1 MTDDPQHPRTLIS
14 SLGHFA
20 SAMIGEG
27 RVLLLSVAKRWLSP
41 LTTALEGQLAGFG
54 RLSLVARPVALV
66 RCPKT
71 QATYSRLRAPEGHPW
86 RNR

>member
-1 MTDDPQHPRTLIS
+1 
-14 SLGHFA
+14 
-20 SAMIGEG
+20 MIAAG
-27 RVLLLSVAKRWLSP
+27 RELLLSVVKSWLSS
-41 LTTALEGQLAGFG
+41 LTTTLHGELAGFG

-71 QATYSRLRAPEGHPW
+71 QATYSRLSSPEGHPW

>member
-1 MTDDPQHPRTLIS
+1 MADDSTHLRTQFTSLEQH
-14 SLGHFA
+14 A
-20 SAMIGEG
+20 SAVVARG
-27 RVLLLSVAKRWLSP
+27 RGVMQSLVKRWLTP
-41 LTTALEGQLAGFG
+41 LITALQGELAGFG

>member
-1 MTDDPQHPRTLIS
+1 MML
-14 SLGHFA
+14 
-20 SAMIGEG
+20 SA
-27 RVLLLSVAKRWLSP
+27 VKSWLST
-41 LTTALEGQLAGFG
+41 LSSALEGELAGFG

-71 QATYSRLRAPEGHPW
+71 QATYSRLSSPEGHPW